1 MSSQPTAQIDAEAG
15 LVTLINVFTVD
26 PSEQQHLLEA
36 WQQATD
42 DVMRDQPGFVSAT
55 IHRSL
60 DGTKVINYAQWESR
74 EAFAAMFQNPKASEQ
89 LARLA
94 QIGTPSPVVCEVVSV
109 HIASTP
115 TLDMGQR

>member
-1 MSSQPTAQIDAEAG
+1 MSSQPPAHINADAG

-42 DVMRDQPGFVSAT
+42 DVMRGQPGFVSAS

-74 EAFAAMFQNPKASEQ
+74 EAFAAMFQNPEASEQ

-109 HIASTP
+109 HLAP
-115 TLDMGQR
+115 EAP